1 VGIVVG
7 IQQYWNQTVLDLI
20 KFLNERPW
28 WFKISILL
36 HTALAAV
43 TGLAEGLVLAQ
54 YRAVNVEWPLII
66 VEGIDRRY

>member
-1 VGIVVG
+1 MGIVVG

-36 HTALAAV
+36 LTALAAV

-54 YRAVNVEWPLII
+54 YRAVNVEWPLIMLR
-66 VEGIDRRY
+66 V